1 MTTFDKQAITGQT
14 FLYQKG
20 RTSTT
25 TPWGR
30 PTYQKV
36 KEYLTYVQENTDIL
50 SRYEMY
56 IMGGVLFDFN
66 TTWDLDLCLVG
77 GNQTDSKLEEDLDY
91 LTDLALNTY
100 NLLVDISWYES
111 RPQNLTYQGLVEN
124 DFTPDNIIHK
134 KVGYIKKQIGSDIEE
149 RDLRAYE
156 DATVLT
162 EYLIQRNYSTIKHT
176 TKMINKVQN
185 NTNPVTITTF
195 DVNEFLS
202 TDEAHFNSN
211 TNR

>member
-91 LTDLALNTY
+91 LTDLA
-100 NLLVDISWYES
+100 
-111 RPQNLTYQGLVEN
+111 
-124 DFTPDNIIHK
+124 
-134 KVGYIKKQIGSDIEE
+134 
-149 RDLRAYE
+149 
-156 DATVLT
+156 
-162 EYLIQRNYSTIKHT
+162 
-176 TKMINKVQN
+176 
-185 NTNPVTITTF
+185 
-195 DVNEFLS
+195 
-202 TDEAHFNSN
+202 
-211 TNR
+211 

>member
-36 KEYLTYVQENTDIL
+36 KEYLIYVQENTDIL

-111 RPQNLTYQGLVEN
+111 RPQNLTYSGMVEN

-134 KVGYIKKQIGSDIEE
+134 KIGYVKKQIGEEIEE
-149 RDLRAYE
+149 RDLRTYD
-156 DATVLT
+156 DAIVLT
-162 EYLIQRNYSTIKHT
+162 EHLIQRNYGTVKHT
-176 TKMINKVQN
+176 NKMINKVQN
-185 NTNPVTITTF
+185 NPNPITITTF
-195 DVNEFLS
+195 SVNEFLE
-202 TDEAHFNSN
+202 TNEDYFLTH